1 MKRDQLL
8 KVWGSLKPKLQKL
21 TYLNQHKALIK
32 DALEATHDIYVSRT
46 HTTHGDVFAIRKDA
60 IVIPE
65 ETQKQN
71 GKEFKIIKR
80 PCLPDKILFL

>member
-32 DALEATHDIYVSRT
+32 DALEVYLFHISSNFPELPPLASERDLAQ
-46 HTTHGDVFAIRKDA
+46 FAKSKSSNYSSYQEELVQKCRGILEKLKD
-60 IVIPE
+60 
-65 ETQKQN
+65 
-71 GKEFKIIKR
+71 
-80 PCLPDKILFL
+80 

>member
-32 DALEATHDIYVSRT
+32 DALEVYLFQIYSNFPELAPLT
-46 HTTHGDVFAIRKDA
+46 LEEDLIQFAKSKPSNYSYQEELVQKCREILRKLKD
-60 IVIPE
+60 
-65 ETQKQN
+65 
-71 GKEFKIIKR
+71 
-80 PCLPDKILFL
+80 